1 MDKKA
6 YLYIVEAGQFSFEV
20 EIKELL
26 GKVGDTI
33 CISTDGID
41 PDGFDVKITCIEED
55 YYVYCWLCKLNC
67 VMLYS
72 HSISSVGERPAT
84 RGGNTSPD
92 ECKITTI

>member
-33 CISTDGID
+33 
-41 PDGFDVKITCIEED
+41 
-55 YYVYCWLCKLNC
+55 LLKLG
-67 VMLYS
+67 
-72 HSISSVGERPAT
+72 SSVLRW
-84 RGGNTSPD
+84 
-92 ECKITTI
+92 K

>member
-33 CISTDGID
+33 CISRGRN
-41 PDGFDVKITCIEED
+41 
-55 YYVYCWLCKLNC
+55 LNC
-67 VMLYS
+67 VS
-72 HSISSVGERPAT
+72 
-84 RGGNTSPD
+84 
-92 ECKITTI
+92 

>member
-55 YYVYCWLCKLNC
+55 YYVYCSMPGGK
-67 VMLYS
+67 
-72 HSISSVGERPAT
+72 SSVSCPLKPSDSAPLKHST
-84 RGGNTSPD
+84 MPP
-92 ECKITTI
+92 